1 MGAFQNIGV
10 SDYLKRYGWKY
21 GIQRGAFTAFPFH
34 VVNDYENKKILY
46 YSKVEKKLKKKYLKS
61 ASIDPEGLTF
71 GTVEADNPIWV
82 YWKQGLD
89 QAPAIIK
96 SCINSIK
103 QNADTKVIV
112 ITDDNVEQYVKFP
125 QYIMERLTKGTMSTA
140 AFSDLLRFSLLEHY
154 GGTWIDSTVY
164 LTDRLPEY
172 ITKSDLFAYQDSFGL
187 IRNPALMSVWLLHS
201 NPHNEVIRETRN
213 VAFEYWKNQSYV
225 VEYLLPYIILTMV
238 LEQHPEAFSKIPYAN
253 SDYTHLMLEH
263 INEKYDESITK
274 HILSLS
280 SVHKL
285 SYKLKNEAYAN
296 KENLYHRIVA
306 NILGGRSLSTP
317 ETSESEKKYKGH
329 SIYFITDYEN
339 RKVLYY
345 RKVYEKLKNK
355 YLAYAECDPV
365 GIGFGNL
372 EVNNPVWVYWKQ
384 GLENAPKIVQCCV
397 KSICEHSSRAVII
410 LSEESS
416 KRYVE
421 FPNYVIKKLQSGNMS
436 AAAYSDLLRFS
447 LLEHYGGTWIDATVF
462 LTGDL
467 PGYITESEFFAYQDT
482 FGRIDNPARISN
494 WLLHCKPGNKVMR
507 FTRNMAF
514 QYWKEENYVM
524 EYLFTYM
531 LLQVALD
538 NDTASQEK
546 MPYANSDYCHLM
558 FNSLDLPFDESKYK
572 HITELCNVH
581 KLTYKLY
588 KDVTENKNN
597 FYSRIV
603 RKEEYAKNSNQW

>member
-10 SDYLKRYGWKY
+10 GDYLKRYGWKY
-21 GIQRGAFTAFPFH
+21 GIQRGVFIAFPFH
-34 VVNDYENKKILY
+34 IVNDYENKKILY
-46 YSKVEKKLKKKYLKS
+46 YSKAKKKLKKKYLKA
-61 ASIDPEGLTF
+61 ASINPDGLTF
-71 GTVEADNPIWV
+71 GTIEVDNPIWV

-89 QAPAIIK
+89 QAPAIVK

-103 QNADTKVIV
+103 QNVDTKVIV

-125 QYIMERLTKGTMSTA
+125 PYVIEKLTVGTMSTA

-164 LTDRLPEY
+164 LTNKLPEY

-201 NPHNEVIRETRN
+201 TPNNEVIREARN
-213 VAFEYWKNQSYV
+213 IAFEYWKNQSYV
-225 VEYLLPYIILTMV
+225 VEYLVPCIILTMV
-238 LEQHPEAFSKIPYAN
+238 LEAHPEAFSNIPYAN
-253 SDYTHLMLEH
+253 SDYTQLMLEY
-263 INEKYDESITK
+263 ISKEYDENLTN

-285 SYKLKNEAYAN
+285 SYKLKDEAYAN
-296 KENLYHRIVA
+296 KESLYHRIVE
-306 NILGGRSLSTP
+306 NILEGQNSSKT
-317 ETSESEKKYKGH
+317 ETQKSEENIENKP
-329 SIYFITDYEN
+329 IYFISDYEN

-345 RKVYEKLKNK
+345 HKVYEKLKKK
-355 YLAYAECDPV
+355 YLVRAECNPT

-397 KSICEHSSRAVII
+397 NSICEHSSKKVIV

-416 KRYVE
+416 RKYVE
-421 FPNYVIKKLQSGNMS
+421 FPGYILEKLQSGNMS

-467 PGYITESEFFAYQDT
+467 PSYITESEFFAYQDT
-482 FGRIDNPARISN
+482 FGKIDNPAHISN
-494 WLLHCKPGNKVMR
+494 WLLHCKPGNNAMK

-531 LLQVALD
+531 LLQIALETD
-538 NDTASQEK
+538 KMSQKK
-546 MPYANSDYCHLM
+546 MPYANSDYCHLLL
-558 FNSLDLPFDESKYK
+558 NNLDLPFDENIYE
-572 HITELCNVH
+572 HIMELSNVH

-588 KDVTENKNN
+588 KDVIENEGN
-597 FYSRIV
+597 FYNRIV
-603 RKEEYAKNSNQW
+603 RKEEHAKSSN